1 MAGGQERILRRRI
14 SSIDA
19 TKKITRA
26 MELIAASRIVKA
38 QGRVQAAKP
47 YSEKVTDVI
56 ANLAGGGAGVDH
68 PLLAQPGE
76 INRVAYVVIAADR
89 GLCGGYNNNVL
100 RAVERSID
108 SDRAAGR
115 DYALILSGK
124 KAAGYFSFRGYEVHA
139 AFEGFSDQPNYSD
152 AKAMAESVAE
162 LFESGQAQ
170 QVQLAYT
177 RFLSMGS
184 QEVTVDQ
191 FMPLEASEIGADAA
205 EESGGGGY
213 EFEPEPSEILG
224 RLLPRYAEARLYAA
238 LLEASASEHAA
249 RQRAMKA
256 ATDNAED
263 LKINLTRIMNRARQ
277 DAITTEIM
285 EIVGGAEAMSQDD
298 DGDLEDLIAQSIE
311 GSFATLTTDRTDALT
326 FRSKNDHDR
335 RQHRNQRWKGSRY
348 CRTGS
353 RRRISTRI
361 VARNKHICRDGRR
374 IGRRQSD
381 HWW

>member
-38 QGRVQAAKP
+38 QGRVRSAKP

-68 PLLAQPGE
+68 PLLTQADQV
-76 INRVAYVVIAADR
+76 NRVAYVVIAADR

-100 RAVERSID
+100 RAVERAI
-108 SDRAAGR
+108 AADQAQGR
-115 DYALILSGK
+115 QYVLVLSGK

-139 AFEGFSDQPNYSD
+139 AYEGFSDQPNYSD
-152 AKAMAESVAE
+152 AKTMAESVAE
-162 LFESGQAQ
+162 LFESGDVQ
-170 QVQLAYT
+170 QVRLAYT

-191 FMPLEASEIGADAA
+191 FMPLEASEIGADASENTA
-205 EESGGGGY
+205 GGGY
-213 EFEPEPSEILG
+213 EFEPEPAEILS
-224 RLLPRYAEARLYAA
+224 RLLPRYVEARLYAA
-238 LLEASASEHAA
+238 LLEGSASEHAA

-263 LKINLTRIMNRARQ
+263 LKTNLTRIMNRARQ
-277 DAITTEIM
+277 ETITTEIM
-285 EIVGGAEAMSQDD
+285 EIVSGSEAMSD
-298 DGDLEDLIAQSIE
+298 DGDHDLDDAVTQSLE
-311 GSFATLTTDRTDALT
+311 GSLAALVSDRSDA
-326 FRSKNDHDR
+326 
-335 RQHRNQRWKGSRY
+335 
-348 CRTGS
+348 
-353 RRRISTRI
+353 
-361 VARNKHICRDGRR
+361 
-374 IGRRQSD
+374 
-381 HWW
+381 

>member
-68 PLLAQPGE
+68 PLLAQPGD

-124 KAAGYFSFRGYEVHA
+124 KAAGYFSFRGYDVHA

-162 LFESGQAQ
+162 LFENGEAQ

-191 FMPLEASEIGADAA
+191 FMPLEASEIGAEAT
-205 EESGGGGY
+205 EEAGGGY

-311 GSFATLTTDRTDALT
+311 GSFAALATDRTDA
-326 FRSKNDHDR
+326 
-335 RQHRNQRWKGSRY
+335 
-348 CRTGS
+348 
-353 RRRISTRI
+353 
-361 VARNKHICRDGRR
+361 
-374 IGRRQSD
+374 
-381 HWW
+381 

>member
-68 PLLAQPGE
+68 PLLAQPGD

-89 GLCGGYNNNVL
+89 GLCGGDNNNGL

-124 KAAGYFSFRGYEVHA
+124 KAAGYFSFRGYDVHA

-162 LFESGQAQ
+162 LFENGEAQ

-191 FMPLEASEIGADAA
+191 FMPLEASEIGAEAT
-205 EESGGGGY
+205 EEAGGGY

-311 GSFATLTTDRTDALT
+311 GSFATLTTDRTDA
-326 FRSKNDHDR
+326 
-335 RQHRNQRWKGSRY
+335 
-348 CRTGS
+348 
-353 RRRISTRI
+353 
-361 VARNKHICRDGRR
+361 
-374 IGRRQSD
+374 
-381 HWW
+381 

>member
-14 SSIDA
+14 SSIEA

-56 ANLAGGGAGVDH
+56 TNLAGGGAGVDH
-68 PLLAQPGE
+68 PLLTSPE
-76 INRVAYVVIAADR
+76 EVSRVAYVVIAADR

-100 RAVERSID
+100 RAVERAI
-108 SDRAAGR
+108 AADKSQGR
-115 DYALILSGK
+115 DYALVLSGK

-139 AFEGFSDQPNYSD
+139 AYEGFSDQPNYSD
-152 AKAMAESVAE
+152 AKTMAETVAE
-162 LFESGQAQ
+162 LFENGEVQ

-177 RFLSMGS
+177 RFISMGS
-184 QEVTVDQ
+184 QEVAVEQ
-191 FMPLEASEIGADAA
+191 FMPLEPAEIGADVA
-205 EESGGGGY
+205 EDADGGGY
-213 EFEPEPSEILG
+213 EFEPEPAEILG

-238 LLEASASEHAA
+238 LLESSASEHAA

-277 DAITTEIM
+277 DSITTEIM
-285 EIVGGAEAMSQDD
+285 EIVSGAEAMGQDD
-298 DGDLEDLIAQSIE
+298 DDGLEDVITQSLE
-311 GSFATLTTDRTDALT
+311 GSFAALASDRNDA
-326 FRSKNDHDR
+326 
-335 RQHRNQRWKGSRY
+335 
-348 CRTGS
+348 
-353 RRRISTRI
+353 
-361 VARNKHICRDGRR
+361 
-374 IGRRQSD
+374 
-381 HWW
+381 

>member
-1 MAGGQERILRRRI
+1 MAGGQESILRRRI

-68 PLLAQPGE
+68 PLLAQPGD

-124 KAAGYFSFRGYEVHA
+124 KAAGYFSFRGYDVHA

-162 LFESGQAQ
+162 LFENGEAQ

-191 FMPLEASEIGADAA
+191 FMPLEASEIGAEAT
-205 EESGGGGY
+205 EEAGGGY

-311 GSFATLTTDRTDALT
+311 GSFAALATDRTDA
-326 FRSKNDHDR
+326 
-335 RQHRNQRWKGSRY
+335 
-348 CRTGS
+348 
-353 RRRISTRI
+353 
-361 VARNKHICRDGRR
+361 
-374 IGRRQSD
+374 
-381 HWW
+381 

>member
-38 QGRVQAAKP
+38 QGRVRSAKP

-68 PLLAQPGE
+68 PLLTQADQV
-76 INRVAYVVIAADR
+76 NRVAYVVIAADR

-100 RAVERSID
+100 RAVERAI
-108 SDRAAGR
+108 AADQAQGR
-115 DYALILSGK
+115 QYVLVLSGK

-152 AKAMAESVAE
+152 AKTMAESVAE
-162 LFESGQAQ
+162 LFESGDVQ
-170 QVQLAYT
+170 QVRLAYT

-191 FMPLEASEIGADAA
+191 FMPLEASEIGADASENTA
-205 EESGGGGY
+205 GGGY
-213 EFEPEPSEILG
+213 EFEPEPTEILS
-224 RLLPRYAEARLYAA
+224 RLLPRYVEARLYAA
-238 LLEASASEHAA
+238 LLEGSASEHAA

-263 LKINLTRIMNRARQ
+263 LKTNLTRIMNRARQ
-277 DAITTEIM
+277 EAITTEIM
-285 EIVGGAEAMSQDD
+285 EIVSGSEAMSDD
-298 DGDLEDLIAQSIE
+298 ADHDLDDAITQSLE
-311 GSFATLTTDRTDALT
+311 GSLAALVSDRSDA
-326 FRSKNDHDR
+326 
-335 RQHRNQRWKGSRY
+335 
-348 CRTGS
+348 
-353 RRRISTRI
+353 
-361 VARNKHICRDGRR
+361 
-374 IGRRQSD
+374 
-381 HWW
+381 

>member
-14 SSIDA
+14 GSIDA

-56 ANLAGGGAGVDH
+56 TNLAGGGAGVDH
-68 PLLAQPGE
+68 PLLTAAEQVD
-76 INRVAYVVIAADR
+76 RVAYVVIAADR

-100 RAVERSID
+100 RAVERAIEADKSQ
-108 SDRAAGR
+108 GR
-115 DYALILSGK
+115 DYALVLSGK
-124 KAAGYFSFRGYEVHA
+124 KAAGYFSFRGYEIHA
-139 AFEGFSDQPNYSD
+139 AYEGFSDQPNYND

-162 LFESGQAQ
+162 LFESGQVQ

-177 RFLSMGS
+177 HFLSMGS
-184 QEVTVDQ
+184 QEVAVEQ
-191 FMPLEASEIGADAA
+191 FMPLEPSEIGADAA
-205 EESGGGGY
+205 EDADSGGY
-213 EFEPEPSEILG
+213 EFEPEPAEILG

-238 LLEASASEHAA
+238 LLEGSASEHAA

-277 DAITTEIM
+277 DSITTEIM
-285 EIVGGAEAMSQDD
+285 EIVSGAEAMSQDD
-298 DGDLEDLIAQSIE
+298 DDGLKDIIEQSLE
-311 GSFATLTTDRTDALT
+311 GSFASLASDRNDA
-326 FRSKNDHDR
+326 
-335 RQHRNQRWKGSRY
+335 
-348 CRTGS
+348 
-353 RRRISTRI
+353 
-361 VARNKHICRDGRR
+361 
-374 IGRRQSD
+374 
-381 HWW
+381 

>member
-38 QGRVQAAKP
+38 QGRVRSAKP

-68 PLLAQPGE
+68 PLLTQADQV
-76 INRVAYVVIAADR
+76 NRVAYVVIAADR

-100 RAVERSID
+100 RAVERAIAVD
-108 SDRAAGR
+108 QAQGQQ
-115 DYALILSGK
+115 YVLVLSGK

-139 AFEGFSDQPNYSD
+139 AYEGFSDQPNYSD
-152 AKAMAESVAE
+152 AKTMAESVAE
-162 LFESGQAQ
+162 LFESGDVQ
-170 QVQLAYT
+170 QVRLAYT

-191 FMPLEASEIGADAA
+191 FMPLEASEIGADASEDTA
-205 EESGGGGY
+205 GGGY
-213 EFEPEPSEILG
+213 EFEPEPAEILS
-224 RLLPRYAEARLYAA
+224 RLLPRYVEARLYAA
-238 LLEASASEHAA
+238 LLEGSASEHAA

-263 LKINLTRIMNRARQ
+263 LKTNLTRIMNRARQ
-277 DAITTEIM
+277 EAITTEIM
-285 EIVGGAEAMSQDD
+285 EIVSGSEAMGDD
-298 DGDLEDLIAQSIE
+298 DDHDFEDSITQSLE
-311 GSFATLTTDRTDALT
+311 GSLAALIPDRSDA
-326 FRSKNDHDR
+326 
-335 RQHRNQRWKGSRY
+335 
-348 CRTGS
+348 
-353 RRRISTRI
+353 
-361 VARNKHICRDGRR
+361 
-374 IGRRQSD
+374 
-381 HWW
+381 

>member
-56 ANLAGGGAGVDH
+56 TNLAGGGAGVDH
-68 PLLAQPGE
+68 PLLTAPE
-76 INRVAYVVIAADR
+76 EVSRVAYVVIAADR

-100 RAVERSID
+100 RAVERAIATDKSQ
-108 SDRAAGR
+108 GR
-115 DYALILSGK
+115 DYALVLSGK

-139 AFEGFSDQPNYSD
+139 AYEGFSDQPNYSD
-152 AKAMAESVAE
+152 AKTMAETVAE
-162 LFESGQAQ
+162 LFENGEVQ

-184 QEVTVDQ
+184 QEVAVEQ
-191 FMPLEASEIGADAA
+191 FMPLEPTEIGADVA
-205 EESGGGGY
+205 EDTDGGGY
-213 EFEPEPSEILG
+213 EFEPEPAEILG

-238 LLEASASEHAA
+238 LLESSASEHAA

-277 DAITTEIM
+277 DSITTEIM
-285 EIVGGAEAMSQDD
+285 EIVSGAEAMGQDD
-298 DGDLEDLIAQSIE
+298 DDGLEDLITQSLE
-311 GSFATLTTDRTDALT
+311 GSFAALASDRNDA
-326 FRSKNDHDR
+326 
-335 RQHRNQRWKGSRY
+335 
-348 CRTGS
+348 
-353 RRRISTRI
+353 
-361 VARNKHICRDGRR
+361 
-374 IGRRQSD
+374 
-381 HWW
+381 

>member
-56 ANLAGGGAGVDH
+56 TNLAGGGAGVDH
-68 PLLAQPGE
+68 PLLTTAEQVD
-76 INRVAYVVIAADR
+76 RVAYVVIAADR

-100 RAVERSID
+100 RAVERAIEADKSQ
-108 SDRAAGR
+108 GR
-115 DYALILSGK
+115 GYALVVSGK
-124 KAAGYFSFRGYEVHA
+124 KAAGYFSFRGFDIHA
-139 AFEGFSDQPNYSD
+139 SYEGFSDQPSYND

-162 LFESGQAQ
+162 LFENGEVQ
-170 QVQLAYT
+170 QVQLAFT

-184 QEVTVDQ
+184 QEVALQQ
-191 FMPLEASEIGADAA
+191 FMPLEPSEIGADVA
-205 EESGGGGY
+205 EDSDSGGY
-213 EFEPEPSEILG
+213 EFEPEPAEILG

-277 DAITTEIM
+277 DSITTEIM
-285 EIVGGAEAMSQDD
+285 EIVSGAEAMSQDD
-298 DGDLEDLIAQSIE
+298 DGGLNDIIEQSLE
-311 GSFATLTTDRTDALT
+311 GSFASLASDRNNA
-326 FRSKNDHDR
+326 
-335 RQHRNQRWKGSRY
+335 
-348 CRTGS
+348 
-353 RRRISTRI
+353 
-361 VARNKHICRDGRR
+361 
-374 IGRRQSD
+374 
-381 HWW
+381 

>member
-1 MAGGQERILRRRI
+1 MSGGQERILRRRI

-68 PLLAQPGE
+68 PLLAQPGD

-124 KAAGYFSFRGYEVHA
+124 KAAGYFSFRGYDVHA

-162 LFESGQAQ
+162 LFENGEAQ

-191 FMPLEASEIGADAA
+191 FMPLEASEIGAEAT
-205 EESGGGGY
+205 EEAGGGY

-311 GSFATLTTDRTDALT
+311 GSFAALATDRTDA
-326 FRSKNDHDR
+326 
-335 RQHRNQRWKGSRY
+335 
-348 CRTGS
+348 
-353 RRRISTRI
+353 
-361 VARNKHICRDGRR
+361 
-374 IGRRQSD
+374 
-381 HWW
+381 

>member
-56 ANLAGGGAGVDH
+56 TNLAGGGAGVDH
-68 PLLAQPGE
+68 PLLTAPE
-76 INRVAYVVIAADR
+76 EVSRVAYVVIAADR

-100 RAVERSID
+100 RAVERAI
-108 SDRAAGR
+108 AADKSQGR
-115 DYALILSGK
+115 DYALVLSGK
-124 KAAGYFSFRGYEVHA
+124 KAAGYFSFRGYEVRA
-139 AFEGFSDQPNYSD
+139 AYEGFSDQPNYSD
-152 AKAMAESVAE
+152 AKTMAETVAE
-162 LFESGQAQ
+162 LFENGEVQ

-177 RFLSMGS
+177 RFLSMGR
-184 QEVTVDQ
+184 QEVAVEQ
-191 FMPLEASEIGADAA
+191 FMPLEPTEIGADVA
-205 EESGGGGY
+205 EDTDGGGY
-213 EFEPEPSEILG
+213 EFEPEPAEILG

-238 LLEASASEHAA
+238 LLESSASEHAA

-277 DAITTEIM
+277 DSITTEIM
-285 EIVGGAEAMSQDD
+285 EIVGGAEAMGQDD
-298 DGDLEDLIAQSIE
+298 DDGLEDLITQSLE
-311 GSFATLTTDRTDALT
+311 GSFAPLASDRNDA
-326 FRSKNDHDR
+326 
-335 RQHRNQRWKGSRY
+335 
-348 CRTGS
+348 
-353 RRRISTRI
+353 
-361 VARNKHICRDGRR
+361 
-374 IGRRQSD
+374 
-381 HWW
+381 

>member
-68 PLLAQPGE
+68 PLLAQPGD

-124 KAAGYFSFRGYEVHA
+124 KAAGYFSFRGYDVHA

-162 LFESGQAQ
+162 LFENGEAQ

-184 QEVTVDQ
+184 QEVAVDQ
-191 FMPLEASEIGADAA
+191 FMPLEASEIGAEAT
-205 EESGGGGY
+205 EEAGGGY

-311 GSFATLTTDRTDALT
+311 GSFAALATDRTDA
-326 FRSKNDHDR
+326 
-335 RQHRNQRWKGSRY
+335 
-348 CRTGS
+348 
-353 RRRISTRI
+353 
-361 VARNKHICRDGRR
+361 
-374 IGRRQSD
+374 
-381 HWW
+381 

>member
-1 MAGGQERILRRRI
+1 VAGGQERILRRRI

-68 PLLAQPGE
+68 PLLAQPGD

-124 KAAGYFSFRGYEVHA
+124 KAAGYFSFRGYDVHA

-162 LFESGQAQ
+162 LFENGEAQ

-191 FMPLEASEIGADAA
+191 FMPLEASEIGAEAT
-205 EESGGGGY
+205 EEAGGGY

-311 GSFATLTTDRTDALT
+311 GSFAALATDRTDA
-326 FRSKNDHDR
+326 
-335 RQHRNQRWKGSRY
+335 
-348 CRTGS
+348 
-353 RRRISTRI
+353 
-361 VARNKHICRDGRR
+361 
-374 IGRRQSD
+374 
-381 HWW
+381 

>member
-56 ANLAGGGAGVDH
+56 TNLAGGGAGVDH
-68 PLLAQPGE
+68 PLLTSPE
-76 INRVAYVVIAADR
+76 EVSRVAYVVIAADR

-100 RAVERSID
+100 RAVERAI
-108 SDRAAGR
+108 AADKSQGR
-115 DYALILSGK
+115 DYALVLSGK

-139 AFEGFSDQPNYSD
+139 AYEGFSDQPNYSD
-152 AKAMAESVAE
+152 AKTMAETVAE
-162 LFESGQAQ
+162 LFENGEVQ

-177 RFLSMGS
+177 RFISMGS
-184 QEVTVDQ
+184 QEVAVEQ
-191 FMPLEASEIGADAA
+191 FMPLEPAEIGAAVA
-205 EESGGGGY
+205 EDTDGGGY
-213 EFEPEPSEILG
+213 EFEPEPAEILG

-238 LLEASASEHAA
+238 LLESSASEHAA

-277 DAITTEIM
+277 DSITTEIM
-285 EIVGGAEAMSQDD
+285 EIVSGAEAMGQDD
-298 DGDLEDLIAQSIE
+298 DDGLEDLITQSLE
-311 GSFATLTTDRTDALT
+311 GSFAALA
-326 FRSKNDHDR
+326 S
-335 RQHRNQRWKGSRY
+335 
-348 CRTGS
+348 
-353 RRRISTRI
+353 
-361 VARNKHICRDGRR
+361 ARNDA
-374 IGRRQSD
+374 
-381 HWW
+381 

>member
-56 ANLAGGGAGVDH
+56 TNLAGGGAGVDH
-68 PLLAQPGE
+68 PLLTAPE
-76 INRVAYVVIAADR
+76 EVSRVAYVVIAADR

-100 RAVERSID
+100 RAVERAI
-108 SDRAAGR
+108 AADKSQGR
-115 DYALILSGK
+115 DYALVLSGK

-139 AFEGFSDQPNYSD
+139 AYEGFSDQPNYSD
-152 AKAMAESVAE
+152 AKTMAETVAE
-162 LFESGQAQ
+162 LFENGEVQ

-184 QEVTVDQ
+184 QEVAVEQ
-191 FMPLEASEIGADAA
+191 FMPLEPTEIGADVA
-205 EESGGGGY
+205 EDTDGGGY
-213 EFEPEPSEILG
+213 EFEPEPAEILG

-238 LLEASASEHAA
+238 LLESSASEHAA

-263 LKINLTRIMNRARQ
+263 LKINLTRIMNLARQ
-277 DAITTEIM
+277 DSLTCEIM
-285 EIVGGAEAMSQDD
+285 EIVSGAEAMGQDYD
-298 DGDLEDLIAQSIE
+298 DGLEDLITQSLE
-311 GSFATLTTDRTDALT
+311 GSFAALASDRNDA
-326 FRSKNDHDR
+326 
-335 RQHRNQRWKGSRY
+335 
-348 CRTGS
+348 
-353 RRRISTRI
+353 
-361 VARNKHICRDGRR
+361 
-374 IGRRQSD
+374 
-381 HWW
+381 

>member
-38 QGRVQAAKP
+38 QGRVQATKP

-68 PLLAQPGE
+68 PLLAQPGD

-124 KAAGYFSFRGYEVHA
+124 KAAGYFSFRGYDVHA

-162 LFESGQAQ
+162 LFENGEAQ

-191 FMPLEASEIGADAA
+191 FMPLEASEIGAEAT
-205 EESGGGGY
+205 EEAGGGY

-311 GSFATLTTDRTDALT
+311 GSFAALATDRTDA
-326 FRSKNDHDR
+326 
-335 RQHRNQRWKGSRY
+335 
-348 CRTGS
+348 
-353 RRRISTRI
+353 
-361 VARNKHICRDGRR
+361 
-374 IGRRQSD
+374 
-381 HWW
+381 

>member
-68 PLLAQPGE
+68 PLLAQPGD

-115 DYALILSGK
+115 DYALILSGN
-124 KAAGYFSFRGYEVHA
+124 KAAGYFSFRGYDVHA

-162 LFESGQAQ
+162 LFENGEAQ

-191 FMPLEASEIGADAA
+191 FMPLEASEIGAEAT
-205 EESGGGGY
+205 EEAGGGY

-311 GSFATLTTDRTDALT
+311 GSFAALATDRTDA
-326 FRSKNDHDR
+326 
-335 RQHRNQRWKGSRY
+335 
-348 CRTGS
+348 
-353 RRRISTRI
+353 
-361 VARNKHICRDGRR
+361 
-374 IGRRQSD
+374 
-381 HWW
+381 

>member
-56 ANLAGGGAGVDH
+56 TNLAGGGAGVDH
-68 PLLAQPGE
+68 PLLTAPE
-76 INRVAYVVIAADR
+76 EVSRVAYVVIAADR

-100 RAVERSID
+100 RAVERAI
-108 SDRAAGR
+108 AADKSQGR
-115 DYALILSGK
+115 DYALVLSGK

-139 AFEGFSDQPNYSD
+139 AYEGFSDQPNYSD
-152 AKAMAESVAE
+152 AKTMAETVAE
-162 LFESGQAQ
+162 LFENGEVQ

-177 RFLSMGS
+177 RFISMGS
-184 QEVTVDQ
+184 QEVAVEQ
-191 FMPLEASEIGADAA
+191 FMPLEPTEIGADVV
-205 EESGGGGY
+205 EDTDGGGY
-213 EFEPEPSEILG
+213 EFEPEPAEILG

-238 LLEASASEHAA
+238 LLESSASEHAA

-277 DAITTEIM
+277 DSITTEIM
-285 EIVGGAEAMSQDD
+285 EIVSGAEAMGQDD
-298 DGDLEDLIAQSIE
+298 DDGLEDLITQSLE
-311 GSFATLTTDRTDALT
+311 GSFAALASDRNDA
-326 FRSKNDHDR
+326 
-335 RQHRNQRWKGSRY
+335 
-348 CRTGS
+348 
-353 RRRISTRI
+353 
-361 VARNKHICRDGRR
+361 
-374 IGRRQSD
+374 
-381 HWW
+381 